1 MSMIGRWK
9 GKSLKDI
16 VGIMT
21 GGNGGC
27 GDLRYSAAWRSRK
40 SEIAPFRTQ
49 RGSVPYTGS
58 SLSSRKRIGALVY
71 DDPCKRALLW

>member
-49 RGSVPYTGS
+49 P
-58 SLSSRKRIGALVY
+58 
-71 DDPCKRALLW
+71 